1 MYIYISMYGNPHKL
15 NSQRFFSIPSLAT
28 PAVAPAARLHR
39 RLSFLWGLGPGLPW
53 GPRICNMWSID
64 GETWC
69 YVADTDCEML
79 RVQNQQK
86 MGGWPTKTLTNHLW
100 DSWSGPH
107 FFEQGPYDQLLRL
120 MRQFDCGY
128 PLFRSRWFHVGTP
141 LGLVKSHKFVWDM
154 HSMKDKQISLFPHSC
169 VSYSVDC
176 NH

>member
-1 MYIYISMYGNPHKL
+1 MYGNTHIL

-107 FFEQGPYDQLLRL
+107 FL
-120 MRQFDCGY
+120 
-128 PLFRSRWFHVGTP
+128 SRAHMTNFPGWCHYNDFQILKNNTAAHARRG
-141 LGLVKSHKFVWDM
+141 KSQSKRWSAVWLWL
-154 HSMKDKQISLFPHSC
+154 SIIQK
-169 VSYSVDC
+169 
-176 NH
+176 